1 MMVFHMGNKMCR
13 CGLMRSCF
21 LFFVF
26 FFVGLFILGFFGG
39 GPGGGALVKHEDK
52 RCAVIYCRTMG
63 MGPRG

>member
-21 LFFVF
+21 LFLF
-26 FFVGLFILGFFGG
+26 FFVGLFILGFFLGAGG
-39 GPGGGALVKHEDK
+39 SLVKHEDK

>member
-21 LFFVF
+21 CF
-26 FFVGLFILGFFGG
+26 FFFGLFILGFFGG
-39 GPGGGALVKHEDK
+39 GPGGSLVKHEDK
-52 RCAVIYCRTMG
+52 RCAVIYRRTIG

>member
-21 LFFVF
+21 LFLF
-26 FFVGLFILGFFGG
+26 FFVGLFILGFFL
-39 GPGGGALVKHEDK
+39 GGGAGGSLVKHEDK
-52 RCAVIYCRTMG
+52 RCAVIYYRTMG

>member
-21 LFFVF
+21 LFFFV

-39 GPGGGALVKHEDK
+39 GPGGGVPCEA
-52 RCAVIYCRTMG
+52 
-63 MGPRG
+63 

>member
-21 LFFVF
+21 LFLF
-26 FFVGLFILGFFGG
+26 FFVGLFILGFFLGG
-39 GPGGGALVKHEDK
+39 GSLVKHEDK